1 MRIASLIAAAL
12 VMSIGSNA
20 NAAGDRPPTWDGLVE
35 VKPEKLQVAYLAP
48 GADFRPYSKIM
59 IDRTEVAFRKD
70 WVKDINDTRGAARR
84 VTDADVAEVV
94 AAARSKVDDI
104 FQESFTK
111 AGYTAATAPAADT
124 LRVSIGVLNLY
135 VNAIDPINTGG
146 SPVVTAEA
154 GEATLVIELRDSLT
168 GALLGRVLDRRVAE
182 HMGDNPQVSTKI
194 SNKQDF
200 RELCRLWAD
209 FAASGLG
216 KLKAISPL
224 PAQLQP
230 GQKLK

>member
-1 MRIASLIAAAL
+1 MRVTRLIAAAL
-12 VMSIGSNA
+12 IVGIGSNA

-35 VKPEKLQVAYLAP
+35 VKPEKLQVAYLLP
-48 GADFRPYSKIM
+48 GADFRPYTKIM

-84 VTDADVAEVV
+84 VTDADVADVV
-94 AAARSKVDDI
+94 AAARTKVDDI

-135 VNAIDPINTGG
+135 VNAVDPINTGG
-146 SPVVTAEA
+146 SPVITAEA

-182 HMGDNPQVSTKI
+182 HMGDNPQVSTRI

-209 FAASGLG
+209 FAAGGLG

-224 PAQLQP
+224 PAELQP